1 MPEPSIGRHH
11 AFGIRGDFG
20 HEPRGRGLALLGER
34 RDRGLDPVGGIAGR
48 EGSRAQP
55 SEVGGHQLLKTGHR
69 EHRRDGGRRGG
80 CGHHAV
86 RQEFGRAVERARV
99 ERGWTADEAARRAG
113 VAPKTWQ
120 RIEDGVP
127 VRSLTIAKLD
137 NLFGLPGGVSFDAY
151 TGEID
156 AAEVFQMSPTKNT
169 MREPERKGDPGVAN
183 PILTDRISGPGL
195 AELRRLRDVIDG
207 AIGALV
213 KSERN
218 SLAMQVAAAEESLAM
233 AREQR
238 ARLVASVEDARHSG
252 NKELQEKLNLTAASA
267 TDVELVAIHQFYE
280 ARARLHQF
288 EERETDF
295 YDPTAEESHANYLQ
309 SRIMATRASTEDW
322 ARTIIDAAN
331 NNDEDLL
338 RRAQESLLRAEQSR
352 EVYTAELRGL
362 TQRHPS
368 MHDSYRVSSF
378 NTLPTDLTG
387 ERSEHA
393 EHREAPEQ

>member
-1 MPEPSIGRHH
+1 
-11 AFGIRGDFG
+11 
-20 HEPRGRGLALLGER
+20 
-34 RDRGLDPVGGIAGR
+34 
-48 EGSRAQP
+48 
-55 SEVGGHQLLKTGHR
+55 
-69 EHRRDGGRRGG
+69 
-80 CGHHAV
+80 
-86 RQEFGRAVERARV
+86 
-99 ERGWTADEAARRAG
+99 
-113 VAPKTWQ
+113 
-120 RIEDGVP
+120 
-127 VRSLTIAKLD
+127 
-137 NLFGLPGGVSFDAY
+137 
-151 TGEID
+151 
-156 AAEVFQMSPTKNT
+156 

-183 PILTDRISGPGL
+183 PSLTDRISVLGL

-218 SLAMQVAAAEESLAM
+218 SLAMQVAAVEESLAM

-252 NKELQEKLNLTAASA
+252 NKELQEKLNLTAVSA
-267 TDVELVAIHQFYE
+267 TDAELVAIHQFYE

-288 EERETDF
+288 KDRETEKNGGRKIEF
-295 YDPTAEESHANYLQ
+295 YDPTAAESRASYLQ